1 MSNEVKLYS
10 EEDVRKKYEAMG
22 FTGDEL
28 ELMVSTDA
36 TCATVEMIPDDAKA
50 FVDKIDKALPAD
62 EIEGV
67 RAIAEIAEKDP
78 EFAKQM
84 FAFASLLDTAE
95 EPEEKASVG
104 KVDLATI
111 RQEQADA
118 KAEEIIDNK

>member
-36 TCATVEMIPDDAKA
+36 TCATIEMIPDDVKA
-50 FVDKIDKALPAD
+50 FVDKIDKTLPAD
-62 EIEGV
+62 EIEAAKTV
-67 RAIAEIAEKDP
+67 FEMTEKDP

-95 EPEEKASVG
+95 EPEEQASVG
-104 KVDLATI
+104 KVDLTTI

-118 KAEEIIDNK
+118 KAEEIIGRK

>member
-1 MSNEVKLYS
+1 MSNEVKVYS

-36 TCATVEMIPDDAKA
+36 TCATIEMIPDDAKA

-84 FAFASLLDTAE
+84 FAFAALLDTAE

-104 KVDLATI
+104 KVDLTTI

-118 KAEEIIDNK
+118 KAEEIIGNK